1 MKKASIGTWITT
13 YNPSSVDV
21 ISNSN
26 FDWICIDLEH
36 SSINL
41 DQLQNLLT
49 ILDKNNTNS
58 FVRVSSNNKNE
69 IKKVLDLG
77 AKGIIVPMVNT
88 VAEAKN
94 AISYTKYPPDG
105 QRGIGLARAQGYG
118 YRIKEYNKISKNIKV
133 VIQIENIQGI
143 NNLDKILKIKGLHAT
158 LIGPRDLSG
167 SIGKIADFKSR
178 MFLNALQK
186 YEKISKQNRITMGI
200 HIAYPEPLKIN
211 QFIRKGYKFI
221 AMGTDMTLLGDSCKI
236 NLKKI
241 KK

>member
-1 MKKASIGTWITT
+1 MKKTSIGTWITT
-13 YNPSSVDV
+13 YNPSAADV

-49 ILDKNNTNS
+49 ILDKNKSNS

-77 AKGIIVPMVNT
+77 AKGIIVPMINT
-88 VAEAKN
+88 AIEAKN
-94 AISYTKYPPDG
+94 AVSYTKYPPDG

-133 VIQIENIQGI
+133 VVQIENILGI
-143 NNLDKILKIKGLHAT
+143 NNLDKILKVKGLHAT

-167 SIGKIADFKSR
+167 SIGKIGDFESR

-200 HIAYPEPLKIN
+200 HIAYPEPLSIN
-211 QFIRKGYKFI
+211 KFIRKGYKFI
-221 AMGTDMTLLGDSCKI
+221 AMGTDMTLLGRFLQ
-236 NLKKI
+236 N
-241 KK
+241 

>member
-1 MKKASIGTWITT
+1 MKKANIGTWITT
-13 YNPSSVDV
+13 YNPSSIDV

-36 SSINL
+36 SAINL

-69 IKKVLDLG
+69 IIEVLDLG

-88 VAEAKN
+88 ATEAKN
-94 AISYTKYPPDG
+94 AVSYTKYPPDG

-133 VIQIENIQGI
+133 VVQIENIQGI

-178 MFLNALQK
+178 MFINALQK
-186 YEKISKQNRITMGI
+186 YEKVSRENKIPMGI

-236 NLKKI
+236 NLQKI